1 MANSYINVYK
11 NNPTVGLTDG
21 TAVSTGGDNTSP
33 IEFTLDASINESKK
47 QKLAIR
53 TEAGYVTTGTT
64 TISDNN
70 DTNDRLKLCWTENGT
85 YADSISTADAIDSVN
100 TIFYAQAS
108 SSSLEAPQI
117 DRSANIKVSCV
128 IAVAVV

>member
-11 NNPTVGLTDG
+11 NNPTVGATDG
-21 TAVSTGGDNTSP
+21 TAVSTDGDNTAP
-33 IEFTLDASINESKK
+33 ISFVLDASQNESQK

-53 TEAGYVTTGTT
+53 TEQGYITSGTT

-85 YADSISTADAIDSVN
+85 YADSISTANAIDSVN
-100 TIFYAQAS
+100 TIFYAQAT
-108 SSSLEAPQI
+108 SSSLESPQT
-117 DRSANIKVSCV
+117 DRSASIKVNCV
-128 IAVAVV
+128 IASV